1 MGNDL
6 NVEGILLQIVNR
18 LVDEPNEVQV
28 TSVTTDTGTVFQ
40 VTVAPSDVGKVIGKD
55 GRTARSLRVLLSAM
69 GVALKTRYGL
79 DIMSNP
85 EEFV

>member
-6 NVEGILLQIVNR
+6 SVEGLLLQIITR

-28 TSVTTDTGTVFQ
+28 TSVITDTGTVFQ
-40 VTVAPSDVGKVIGKD
+40 VTVAPSDAGKVIGKD
-55 GRTARSLRVLLSAM
+55 GRTARSLRVILSAM

-79 DIMSNP
+79 DIMTNRDES
-85 EEFV
+85 